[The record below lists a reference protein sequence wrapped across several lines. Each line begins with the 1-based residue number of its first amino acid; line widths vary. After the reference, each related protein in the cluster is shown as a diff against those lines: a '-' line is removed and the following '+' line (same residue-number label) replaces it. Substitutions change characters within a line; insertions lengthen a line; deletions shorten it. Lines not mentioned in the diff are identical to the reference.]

1 MKKGEIWLIEIP
13 PVNGREQRGTRPA
26 LILSVLEAN
35 IVIIL
40 PFTSNLQ
47 ALRFPHTIE
56 IKLSNKNGLNS
67 NSIALVFQI
76 RAIDK
81 KRLKNKIGTLETKII
96 QRINTMI
103 IDILNLKIK
112 PKQ

>member
-40 PFTSNLQ
+40 PFTSNL
-47 ALRFPHTIE
+47 
-56 IKLSNKNGLNS
+56 
-67 NSIALVFQI
+67 
-76 RAIDK
+76 
-81 KRLKNKIGTLETKII
+81 
-96 QRINTMI
+96 
-103 IDILNLKIK
+103 
-112 PKQ
+112 